1 MEKLVGLASKEE
13 PIVGLHVER
22 VTKGDTQGD
31 TQAAAKLLALVD
43 IGSIC
48 IYRMEHENQNK

>member
-1 MEKLVGLASKEE
+1 VGLASKEE

-22 VTKGDTQGD
+22 DTKGDTQGD